1 MKISPVSTSQTVVTT
16 SPDTAARAE
25 TPRTLRMNTNATPM
39 RAAPPP
45 ASLPA
50 TQAAAAPAPQLGNP
64 DPNDPAARTEVTE
77 PLSPQAAALAR
88 QRRSLQV
95 KERELKAREEALKTQ
110 PAAQA
115 GGIDLARLKAEP
127 LSVLQEAGITYDQL
141 AQSIL
146 AQQQGVSPEQFRA
159 VQTELQ
165 AIKDGLKQELANRDQ
180 QSRQEAVKAMTVEAQ
195 AAVAQ
200 GDEFELVR
208 ETRSV
213 PDAIRLIERIY
224 DQTGEVKDVRWALA
238 EIENELVKDIL
249 KVAGLKKVQG
259 QMQPQAAAPAQATQS
274 RPPMRTLSNRDTASA
289 PLSAKQRA
297 LAAFWGQ
304 PTI

>member
-1 MKISPVSTSQTVVTT
+1 MKISPVSSAQTVVTT
-16 SPDTAARAE
+16 APESPARAE
-25 TPRTLRMNTNATPM
+25 VSRSIRMTTNATPL

-45 ASLPA
+45 APA
-50 TQAAAAPAPQLGNP
+50 AGGAPAAGAAPELGNP
-64 DPNDPAARTEVTE
+64 DPSDPGARSAVTE
-77 PLSPQAAALAR
+77 PLTPQAAALAR

-95 KERELKAREEALKTQ
+95 KERELAAREAALKTA
-110 PAAQA
+110 PAVQA

-146 AQQQGVSPEQFRA
+146 SQQQGVSPEQFRA
-159 VQTELQ
+159 VQAELQ

-180 QSRQEAVKAMTVEAQ
+180 ASRQEAVKAMTTEAQ
-195 AAVAQ
+195 AAVAS

-259 QMQPQAAAPAQATQS
+259 QMQPQAQAPAQAPQS
-274 RPPMRTLSNRDTASA
+274 RPAMRTLSNRDTASA
-289 PLSAKQRA
+289 PMSAKQRA
-297 LAAFWGQ
+297 VAAFWGQ
-304 PTI
+304 PIT

>member
-1 MKISPVSTSQTVVTT
+1 MKISPVASAQNVVTT
-16 SPDTAARAE
+16 APETPARADQI
-25 TPRTLRMNTNATPM
+25 RSIRMATNATPF

-45 ASLPA
+45 
-50 TQAAAAPAPQLGNP
+50 PAPVQAGATGGDQKMGIQ
-64 DPNDPAARTEVTE
+64 DPNNPAQRQPEVTE
-77 PLSPQAAALAR
+77 PLSSQHAAIAR
-88 QRRSLQV
+88 ARRALQV
-95 KERELKAREEALKTQ
+95 KERAVQAREEALKAQ

-115 GGIDLARLKAEP
+115 GGIDLARLKADP

-141 AQSIL
+141 SQAIL
-146 AQQQGVSPEQFRA
+146 SQAQGVSPEQFRA
-159 VQTELQ
+159 VQAELQ

-180 QSRQEAVKAMTVEAQ
+180 QGRQEAIRAMTNEAQ

-238 EIENELVKDIL
+238 EIEAELVKDVL
-249 KVAGLKKVQG
+249 KVAGLPKVQG
-259 QMQPQAAAPAQATQS
+259 QMQPRAAAPAQAPQS
-274 RPPMRTLSNRDTASA
+274 RPAMRTLSNRDTASA
-289 PLSAKQRA
+289 PMSAKQRA

-304 PTI
+304 PTN

>member
-1 MKISPVSTSQTVVTT
+1 MVTT
-16 SPDTAARAE
+16 APEAPARAE
-25 TPRTLRMNTNATPM
+25 QIRTIRMNTNATVL

-45 ASLPA
+45 A
-50 TQAAAAPAPQLGNP
+50 AAAPAAAATPAAPGLGIP
-64 DPNDPAARTEVTE
+64 DPNDPAARQPEATE

-88 QRRSLQV
+88 QRRALQV
-95 KERELKAREEALKTQ
+95 KERELRAREEALKTR

-127 LSVLQEAGITYDQL
+127 LSVLQEAGVTYDQL
-141 AQSIL
+141 AQQVL
-146 AQQQGVSPEQFRA
+146 AAQQGVSPEQFRA
-159 VQTELQ
+159 VQAELQ
-165 AIKDGLKQELANRDQ
+165 AIKDSVKQELAQRDQ
-180 QSRQEAVKAMTVEAQ
+180 QSRQEAVKAMTAEAQ
-195 AAVAQ
+195 AAVQ
-200 GDEFELVR
+200 VGDEFELVR
-208 ETRSV
+208 ETQSV

-259 QMQPQAAAPAQATQS
+259 QLQPQAPAPAQAPQS
-274 RPPMRTLSNRDTASA
+274 RPAMRTLANRDTATA
-289 PLSAKQRA
+289 PMTPKQRA

-304 PTI
+304 TVNR

>member
-1 MKISPVSTSQTVVTT
+1 MKISPVASVQNMVTVAPGT
-16 SPDTAARAE
+16 PAQAE
-25 TPRTLRMNTNATPM
+25 APRSIRMTTNATPL
-39 RAAPPP
+39 RAVPDTETP
-45 ASLPA
+45 AA
-50 TQAAAAPAPQLGNP
+50 VQNLGIR
-64 DPNDPAARTEVTE
+64 DPNDPAQRQPEVTE

-141 AQSIL
+141 SQAIL
-146 AQQQGVSPEQFRA
+146 SQAQGVSPEQFRA
-159 VQTELQ
+159 LQIELQ
-165 AIKDGLKQELANRDQ
+165 TIKDGLKKEFTDRDQ
-180 QSRQEAVKAMTVEAQ
+180 QGRQEALRAMTSEAQ
-195 AAVAQ
+195 SAVAQ

-238 EIENELVKDIL
+238 EIESELVKDIL
-249 KVAGLKKVQG
+249 KVAGLPKVQG
-259 QMQPQAAAPAQATQS
+259 QMQPRAAAPAQAPQS

-289 PLSAKQRA
+289 PMSPKQRA

-304 PTI
+304 PTR

>member
-1 MKISPVSTSQTVVTT
+1 
-16 SPDTAARAE
+16 
-25 TPRTLRMNTNATPM
+25 MNTNATPM
-39 RAAPPP
+39 RSAPPP
-45 ASLPA
+45 AAALPA
-50 TQAAAAPAPQLGNP
+50 TQAAGAAPQLGNP

-259 QMQPQAAAPAQATQS
+259 QMQPKAAAPAQSPQS
-274 RPPMRTLSNRDTASA
+274 RPPMRTLSNRDTAQA

-304 PTI
+304 PTT